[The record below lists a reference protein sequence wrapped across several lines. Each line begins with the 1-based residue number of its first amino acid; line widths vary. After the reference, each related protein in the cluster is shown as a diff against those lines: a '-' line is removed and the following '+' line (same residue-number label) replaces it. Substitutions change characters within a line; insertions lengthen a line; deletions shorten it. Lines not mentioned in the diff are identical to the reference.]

1 MPEGQGQDWM
11 DLYRDALL
19 ELDLK
24 ELPGRIQKAQNAI
37 RERFQKLPQDPK
49 QYNAERQA
57 LEDALQNL
65 RVLTRE
71 LKSEA

>member
-1 MPEGQGQDWM
+1 MPDEKGQDWM
-11 DLYRDALL
+11 DLYRAALL
-19 ELDLK
+19 ELDRDK
-24 ELPGRIQKAQNAI
+24 LPGFIQKAQDAI
-37 RERFQKLPQDPK
+37 RERFQQLPQDPK

-71 LKSEA
+71 LERES

>member
-11 DLYRDALL
+11 DLYRAALL

-37 RERFQKLPQDPK
+37 RERFKQLPQDQK
-49 QYNAERQA
+49 QYKAERQA

-71 LKSEA
+71 LEGEA